1 MHRLVLY
8 VVCLFVLVVSPA
20 MRTLALD
27 ALAEAD
33 GIRLFEKGKVLGG
46 RAKDLLEIGKQ
57 QKEPINPS
65 EISDLDA
72 FRQAYAD
79 LHEQTIAMTLAGEAA
94 ANADHLLSVGTLLRF
109 YGRMSCDLDKEPLR
123 LLLRAQMLSYAESMG
138 DAVGLANRGLAQTR
152 QPGVATAAARI
163 RNDLLESKSLL
174 ESIVLR

>member
-20 MRTLALD
+20 MRALALD

-57 QKEPINPS
+57 KKEPINPS

-94 ANADHLLSVGTLLRF
+94 ANADHLLSVGTLLRCSAMLKAWAMRLVWPTVAWPRHASQEWLRLRPVF
-109 YGRMSCDLDKEPLR
+109 VTICWRASRSLNRLSCDKHSPE
-123 LLLRAQMLSYAESMG
+123 
-138 DAVGLANRGLAQTR
+138 T
-152 QPGVATAAARI
+152 
-163 RNDLLESKSLL
+163 
-174 ESIVLR
+174 